1 MKKINSLLF
10 VIMVSIACNSVSF
23 YGKKI
28 DELEVYSYESVM
40 KEAFTNGS
48 IYTKISGEI
57 LETCQKKGCWMSM
70 ATGTDTLLVRFK
82 NYDFFVPTNGAEG
95 KTAIVEGNL
104 FVDTIS
110 VGLLRHYAEDAGKSQ
125 QEIEKITE
133 PKLGLSFT
141 ADGVIIQ

>member
-1 MKKINSLLF
+1 MRKFYFLF
-10 VIMVSIACNSVSF
+10 LILTACGSEKYF
-23 YGKKI
+23 GKKI
-28 DELEVYSYESVM
+28 DNSEIHTYESVM
-40 KEAFTNGS
+40 NEAFTNGS

-70 ATGTDTLLVRFK
+70 ATNTDTLLVRFR

-110 VGLLRHYAEDAGKSQ
+110 VGLLRHYAEDAGKSK